1 MFDPITMLAALAP
14 VVVEAGKAAVQ
25 KWMAPN
31 QVKPLNVEDMLKM
44 KQFDLEYFKTIAQAD
59 TGGETYMWVEAVR
72 KMQRPFVVIAVLGT
86 WAWLHI
92 ANPSG
97 IDVGTVDNMASVVGF
112 YLFGDRTMF
121 YFKKGTN

>member
-25 KWMAPN
+25 KWIAPD
-31 QVKPLNVEDMLKM
+31 QVKPLNVDELLKV
-44 KQFDLEYFKTIAQAD
+44 KNFDLEYFKAVTQAD
-59 TGGETYMWVEAVR
+59 QGGDTYPWVEAVR
-72 KMQRPFVVIAVLGT
+72 KLQRPFVVIAVLGT

-92 ANPSG
+92 AHPAG
-97 IDVGTVDNMASVVGF
+97 VDVGSVDNMASVVGF

-121 YFKKGTN
+121 YFKKGNK